1 MNGIPLFEQGDAR
14 DALKKK
20 CLKAKIPIRL
30 LEDLVE
36 AEIEQI
42 GKLRKRGLR
51 ERFDQLLDPDESAE
65 RSEGQGN

>member
-14 DALKKK
+14 YALKRK
-20 CLKAKIPIRL
+20 CREAKIPIKL
-30 LEDLVE
+30 LEELVE

-51 ERFDQLLDPDESAE
+51 DRFDQLLDSIAGED
-65 RSEGQGN
+65 GVVL